1 MKNPEMNEMS
11 SNLSKWNEIYSEGS
25 IHEKPSREIVN
36 LVPRLKSDGVVEIL
50 DAGCGTGRHSNYLA
64 DQGFK
69 VHGIDVSS
77 EAVKIA
83 EANKQNDAVDYSVG
97 SLIDLPFSSN
107 SMDFIL
113 ANHSLEY
120 ASDEDV
126 RKSVKKLDAVLKSGK
141 PIFIRVASTQH
152 PFYKA
157 KPADIYGFSHIGFC
171 IKNGLPVHFFEED
184 ELKDLF
190 TNYKIERLEHIVHE
204 VDHRK
209 ISVPLREWVLFGYK
223 E

>member
-1 MKNPEMNEMS
+1 MKNPEMNMS
-11 SNLSKWNEIYSEGS
+11 PNLSKWNEIYSEGN
-25 IHEKPSREIVN
+25 IHEKPSQEIVN

-50 DAGCGTGRHSNYLA
+50 DAGCGTGRHSNYLS

-69 VHGIDVSS
+69 VYGIDVSS
-77 EAVKIA
+77 KAVKIA
-83 EANKQNDAVDYSVG
+83 EANKQNDVVDYSVG
-97 SLIDLPFSSN
+97 SLIDLPFPPN

-126 RKSVKKLDAVLKSGK
+126 RKSVKELDSVLRSGK

-171 IKNGLPVHFFEED
+171 IKNGPPVHFFEED
-184 ELKDLF
+184 ELRDLF
-190 TNYKIERLEHIVHE
+190 NNYHIERLEHISHE
-204 VDHRK
+204 VNHKK
-209 ISVPLREWVLFGYK
+209 ITVPLKEWVLFGYK